1 MGLLDDLKM
10 GLGLKERDKS
20 YYERTAKTLANTQ
33 GEARAAQYRQS
44 SGYGKPGR
52 RGLLSGFGGGSSGGS
67 GNQSDGDRPFLA
79 RLLD

>member
-33 GEARAAQYRQS
+33 GEARAAQAHGRVKGSSAAQS
-44 SGYGKPGR
+44 SGK
-52 RGLLSGFGGGSSGGS
+52 
-67 GNQSDGDRPFLA
+67 
-79 RLLD
+79 